1 MTRALRSI
9 GLVVLVA
16 LSGCVSVGPKT
27 VPRDRFDYATAITES
42 WKRQTLLNI
51 VKMRYLDPPIF
62 VDVGQIVAG
71 YSLETAITGGASFP
85 ETNTFGGNTFSL
97 GAATRYVERPP
108 VTYTHLTG
116 RKFIRAL
123 LR

>member
-51 VKMRYLDPPIF
+51 VKLRYLDPPIF
-62 VDVGQIVAG
+62 VDVGQIVSG
-71 YSLETAITGGASFP
+71 YSFESGVNAGGQISSAQAVQ
-85 ETNTFGGNTFSL
+85 GNSL
-97 GAATRYVERPP
+97 
-108 VTYTHLTG
+108 LLG
-116 RKFIRAL
+116 RSLKFIDRHTIPYTPL
-123 LR
+123 TWK

>member
-42 WKRQTLLNI
+42 WKRQTLLNV
-51 VKMRYLDPPIF
+51 VKLRYLDPPIF

-71 YSLETAITGGASFP
+71 YQLEAAVSLGGTLSK
-85 ETNTFGGNTFSL
+85 EDVFGGGSRL
-97 GAATRYVERPP
+97 DRRGAG
-108 VTYTHLTG
+108 L
-116 RKFIRAL
+116 
-123 LR
+123 